1 MEMNTATE
9 IKESDVPEK
18 NLVISIVFLQ
28 RLKISCTI
36 LNNIPN

>member
-1 MEMNTATE
+1 MQLL
-9 IKESDVPEK
+9 KSDVPEN

-36 LNNIPN
+36 LNNTPN